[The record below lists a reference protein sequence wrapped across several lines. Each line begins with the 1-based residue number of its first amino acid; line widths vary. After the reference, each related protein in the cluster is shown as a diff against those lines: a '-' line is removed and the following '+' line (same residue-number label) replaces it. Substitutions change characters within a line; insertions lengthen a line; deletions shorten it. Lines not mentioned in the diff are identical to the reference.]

1 MASWAA
7 LGRAEPCQQVQA
19 GDVLSSATLL
29 RPALAYCVQFGAP
42 QYKTDVE
49 PVEQRAPKR
58 RKGLEHLCC
67 EERLGELGLW
77 SLEERRLM
85 GESYRCR

>member
-1 MASWAA
+1 M
-7 LGRAEPCQQVQA
+7 
-19 GDVLSSATLL
+19 LSSAALL

-42 QYKTDVE
+42 QYKTCMELVE
-49 PVEQRAPKR
+49 RVQRRAPKR

-85 GESYRCR
+85 GGILSMPINI